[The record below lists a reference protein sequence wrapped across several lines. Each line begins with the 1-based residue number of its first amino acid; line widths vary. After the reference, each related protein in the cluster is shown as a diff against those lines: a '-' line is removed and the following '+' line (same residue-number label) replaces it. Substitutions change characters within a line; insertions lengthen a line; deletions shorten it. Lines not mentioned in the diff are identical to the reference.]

1 MKNLE
6 KFFLLL
12 IYFVFLSDIHSIN
25 SLEND
30 EVGKHLL
37 MNYRK
42 EISNKGNNLSPDK
55 YMEELMYKQYFSKY
69 NIGVPSQ
76 KIKFYYEINSFEST
90 MSEDYYLKTRS
101 TTYKCMDNKKCP
113 KKISENNDFTI
124 TDKEGYLSQE
134 TFELNTDN
142 KLEDFTF
149 LLKPKGKID
158 SGTNAIP
165 SIIGLGMNNNKKNKE
180 QLSFMDKLKKHNYI
194 DKKIFTP
201 LTNADSFN
209 ENRFFDGQILVGILP
224 HVVNPFF
231 VEKDLKWISMKDN
244 INSNNKNW
252 HINFDTVKYNNEII
266 KEGLAYLDLSL
277 NVVIGPESFRQKL
290 LNGFLKKQLGNKKC
304 IESLFYNLKDEEPYI
319 YYSCGNDAEFLEI
332 PKLSFYSK
340 IMNETFVISFDQIF
354 TQYKGR
360 FYLNIVFRK
369 KVQNNWVL
377 GQVFLNN
384 YKFVFDTE
392 EERIG
397 YYKTK
402 QQVNHPFV
410 ALFCIVVALF
420 IFFIIYLNGNKFFI
434 GQDNIYYNQEM
445 QNKLYPQERKEY
457 SNDTNNNTKK
467 ENKKSNKKEKED

>member
-6 KFFLLL
+6 KFFILL
-12 IYFVFLSDIHSIN
+12 IYFVFLSNIHTIN
-25 SLEND
+25 STEID
-30 EVGKHLL
+30 EVGKHLI

-69 NIGVPSQ
+69 SIGVPTQ
-76 KIKFYYEINSFEST
+76 KIKFYYEINSFESSI
-90 MSEDYYLKTRS
+90 SEDYYLKTRS
-101 TTYKCMDNKKCP
+101 TTYKCTDNRKCP
-113 KKISENNDFTI
+113 KKIAESNDFTI

-134 TFELNTDN
+134 TFELNPDN

-149 LLKPKGKID
+149 ILKPKGKID
-158 SGTNAIP
+158 STTNAIP
-165 SIIGLGMNNNKKNKE
+165 NIIGLGMNNNKKNKE
-180 QLSFMDKLKKHNYI
+180 ELSFMDKLKKHNYI

-201 LTNADSFN
+201 LSNGDSFN
-209 ENRFFDGQILVGILP
+209 ENRFYDGQILVGILP

-231 VEKDLKWISMKDN
+231 EEKDLKWISMKDN
-244 INSNNKNW
+244 NNNNKNW

-266 KEGLAYLDLSL
+266 KETLAYLDLSL

-290 LNGFLKKQLGNKKC
+290 LNGFFKKQLGNKKC
-304 IESLFYNLKDEEPYI
+304 TESLFHNLKDEEAYI
-319 YYSCGNDAEFLEI
+319 YYSCGNDAEFIEI

-340 IMNETFVISFDQIF
+340 LMNETFELSFDQIF
-354 TQYKGR
+354 TQYKAR
-360 FYLNIVFRK
+360 FYLNIIFRK
-369 KVQNNWVL
+369 KEQNNWVL
-377 GQVFLNN
+377 GQLFLNN

-402 QQVNHPFV
+402 QQENHPFI
-410 ALFCIVVALF
+410 AIFCIVIALV
-420 IFFIIYLNGNKFFI
+420 IFFIIYLSGNKFII

-445 QNKLYPQERKEY
+445 QNKLYPEERKEY
-457 SNDTNNNTKK
+457 SDNKLISYKNRGN
-467 ENKKSNKKEKED
+467 ENSRN